1 MAFAH
6 SLLRDAA
13 WAMLSTQERAKLR
26 LLAAGILQH
35 ESSAGL
41 LALSLQA
48 QVDPSLARRAADDE
62 AARNNLVVA
71 LEIYQRLANLTE
83 ATWQQR
89 FEAQDQV
96 SRLLERQGRIE
107 ESQASA
113 QAGLRIA
120 ESSHEPG
127 LLGRAHLRVGALLRR
142 RAQHD
147 EALRVLLR
155 AEELSL
161 SANDTLS
168 QAEAVSERGLAHD
181 ATGEFSRAEA
191 CFVAAERLFRRRG
204 QLEGVCRMLG
214 NLARVHGVRGQAT
227 AALAML
233 SEADDLAQIL
243 GNKLL
248 VARICG
254 NRANLLAEAGD
265 PQGALDN
272 YQRALAA
279 FEACG
284 DARGIASTHANLGA
298 HFEQQGDYAAAER
311 HLASAER
318 FALEQGDARLAA
330 RVTGN
335 RGVLCAANGDRVAA
349 LNLLRQALS
358 RARAL
363 DDREHLAQLLA
374 NIARLLFLGAEPQ
387 SALAA
392 VDESLKMFQVLGLA
406 AESAAMFALRAKV
419 LLAAGLGA
427 RAQQAALDAL
437 DWCDAQRQNGTQSQ
451 FDALAVLA
459 VYESRFGDPREAEA
473 LANEAEDVALQL
485 SSRSRPE
492 AEAAAAALKTMR
504 AELVESTRDRTA
516 RA

>member
-1 MAFAH
+1 
-6 SLLRDAA
+6 
-13 WAMLSTQERAKLR
+13 MLSTQERAKLR

-35 ESSAGL
+35 EPSAGL

-48 QVDPSLARRAADDE
+48 QVDPAMAKRAADEE

-71 LEIYQRLANLTE
+71 LDIYQRLAKLPE

-89 FEAQDQV
+89 FDAQDQV
-96 SRLLERQGRIE
+96 SRLLERQGRFE

-120 ESSHEPG
+120 ESSHEPA
-127 LLGRAHLRVGALLRR
+127 LLGRAYLRNGALLRR
-142 RAQHD
+142 RAKHD
-147 EALRVLLR
+147 EALKVLLR

-161 SANDTLS
+161 SANDALS
-168 QAEAVSERGLAHD
+168 QAEAVAERGLAHD

-214 NLARVHGVRGQAT
+214 NLARLHGVRGQGT

-243 GNKLL
+243 GTKLL

-254 NRANLLAEAGD
+254 NRANLMAEAGD

-298 HFEQQGDYAAAER
+298 HFEQQGEFAAAER
-311 HLASAER
+311 HLACAER

-335 RGVLCAANGDRVAA
+335 RGVLCAAHGDRDAA
-349 LNLLRQALS
+349 LSLLRLALS

-374 NIARLLFLGAEPQ
+374 NIGRIQFRGAEPQ

-392 VDESLKMFQVLGLA
+392 VDESIEIFQAMGLA
-406 AESAAMFALRAKV
+406 AEAAAMLAFRAKV
-419 LLAAGLGA
+419 LLAAGIGA

-437 DWCDAQRQNGTQSQ
+437 DWCDAYGQNGTQPQ